1 MRLLRRLVLAVAVA
15 VAAGAAGCDLRALRS
30 ADLYGAAGAP
40 GQGGAGGAAGQG
52 GAGGAAGNGGAGG
65 AAGNAGESGGGGS
78 ARGGAAGAGGLGG
91 AGGQPVTDA
100 AVDEG
105 TPDGPPSGCAESCS
119 PDQFCDELTNQC
131 APRIGTGMLSGVV
144 LDECSHSGLDARIGI
159 AGRRLCSAR
168 DKGSYFLSALPLGR
182 LKIAAVKD
190 GYELYSATVEIV
202 AGGVIHDIVLVR
214 SGGCQSPPP
223 VAPCTC
229 TDASCTPMTP

>member
-1 MRLLRRLVLAVAVA
+1 MRLLRQLVFAVALAVA
-15 VAAGAAGCDLRALRS
+15 AAAAGCDLRPLRS
-30 ADLYGAAGAP
+30 ADLYSAAGAP
-40 GQGGAGGAAGQG
+40 GHGGAGGVAGQ
-52 GAGGAAGNGGAGG
+52 GGAGG

-78 ARGGAAGAGGLGG
+78 ARGGGAGGLGG

-105 TPDGPPSGCAESCS
+105 MPDGPPSGCAQPCS

-131 APRIGTGMLSGVV
+131 APRTGTGMLSGVV
-144 LDECSHSGLDARIGI
+144 LDDCSRSGLDARIGI

-214 SGGCQSPPP
+214 AGGCQSPPP

-229 TDASCTPMTP
+229 TEPSCTPMTP